1 MLMKSDVMV
10 IGTNQDFTEK
20 ALNFT
25 EQYAGNLPKKAHLR
39 LRLIAEEIM
48 NLFRSITG
56 EMEAEY
62 WIENES
68 NIFTLHL
75 DTETLMFAKKRQEL
89 IELSSTKE
97 NVAAKGVIG
106 KIREAFELALLPED
120 ERDAILTRFSM
131 FGFTDPDSMPSATA
145 DVWRM
150 SDYIEAVNNSE
161 DTETAQE
168 AKDELEKSIIANL
181 AQDVTI
187 SIIGDKVSMAVVW
200 DGHNID

>member
-1 MLMKSDVMV
+1 MKSDVMV
-10 IGTNQDFTEK
+10 IGTNQDFTKK
-20 ALNFT
+20 ALDFT

-39 LRLIAEEIM
+39 IRLIAEELM

-62 WIENES
+62 WVENES

-75 DTETLMFAKKRQEL
+75 DTQTLMYAGKRQEL
-89 IELSSTKE
+89 MELSSTKE
-97 NVAAKGVIG
+97 NAAAKGVIG

-120 ERDAILTRFSM
+120 EREAMLAHYSL
-131 FGFTDPDSMPSATA
+131 FGFSGSDSMESGTE

-150 SDYIEAVNNSE
+150 SDYIEDVNKSD
-161 DTETAQE
+161 DTEFVQE

-181 AQDVTI
+181 AKEVTI
-187 SIIGDKVSMAVVW
+187 SIRGDKVSMAVVF
-200 DGHNID
+200 DGHIS

>member
-1 MLMKSDVMV
+1 MLMKSDIMV
-10 IGTNQDFTEK
+10 IGTNQDFTKK
-20 ALNFT
+20 ALDFT

-39 LRLIAEEIM
+39 IRLVAEELM

-75 DTETLMFAKKRQEL
+75 DTETIMFAKKRQEL
-89 IELSSTKE
+89 MELSSTKE
-97 NVAAKGVIG
+97 NAAAKGVIG
-106 KIREAFELALLPED
+106 KIREAFELALLPMD
-120 ERDAILTRFSM
+120 EREAMLSRYSF
-131 FGFTDPDSMPSATA
+131 FGFTSADSMNSTPE

-150 SDYIEAVNNSE
+150 SDYIAEVNKSD
-161 DTETAQE
+161 DTEFVQE

-181 AQDVTI
+181 AKDVTI
-187 SIIGDKVSMAVVW
+187 SIRGDKVSMAVVF
-200 DGHNID
+200 DGHIS

>member
-1 MLMKSDVMV
+1 MKSDIMV
-10 IGTNQDFTEK
+10 IGTNQDFTKK
-20 ALNFT
+20 ALDFT

-39 LRLIAEEIM
+39 IRLVAEELM

-75 DTETLMFAKKRQEL
+75 DTETIMFAKKRQEL
-89 IELSSTKE
+89 MELSSTKE
-97 NVAAKGVIG
+97 NAAAKGVIG
-106 KIREAFELALLPED
+106 KIREAFELALLPMD
-120 ERDAILTRFSM
+120 EREAMLSRYSF
-131 FGFTDPDSMPSATA
+131 FGFTSADSMNSTPE

-150 SDYIEAVNNSE
+150 SDYIAEVNKSD
-161 DTETAQE
+161 DTEFVQE

-181 AQDVTI
+181 AKDVTI
-187 SIIGDKVSMAVVW
+187 SIRGDKVSMAVVF
-200 DGHNID
+200 DGHIS